1 MSIRQ
6 NYNFQ
11 VNLALILVC
20 FFFQVCFLLFLAQNK
35 NIQDKKFRG
44 TQVTKGVHE
53 DLKVVL
59 KNQADAKRKQKI
71 SGAE

>member
-1 MSIRQ
+1 M
-6 NYNFQ
+6 
-11 VNLALILVC
+11 
-20 FFFQVCFLLFLAQNK
+20 FFDFLAQNK

-53 DLKVVL
+53 DLKVVF